1 MKIYGELEAA
11 IRTELVRRGLF
22 EVDTLPQRLLV
33 EAGDGPEA
41 MSPGGPEST
50 EAGPRDT
57 VHLVLG
63 VGTEARYSGRA
74 ILAQPCEL
82 RRPDVAEPFRLNLTH
97 AQPPIDARRGA
108 RIRAPPTDSI
118 FQFFTRAWHGWP
130 WHPRSA
136 TSQSWSSRAFKVQEP
151 KQS

>member
-41 MSPGGPEST
+41 MSQGGPEST

-57 VHLVLG
+57 VHFVVG
-63 VGTEARYSGRA
+63 VSF
-74 ILAQPCEL
+74 
-82 RRPDVAEPFRLNLTH
+82 VV
-97 AQPPIDARRGA
+97 
-108 RIRAPPTDSI
+108 PT
-118 FQFFTRAWHGWP
+118 
-130 WHPRSA
+130 
-136 TSQSWSSRAFKVQEP
+136 
-151 KQS
+151 